1 MTELDIRNAIIANMS
16 RMSNWASSTFI
27 SEMFIDEFTRRADL
41 VVASNNKLIAFEIKS
56 ERDKLDRLDGQL
68 KSYTRFFEQVTVVCA
83 ERHLEGIEA
92 NSISD
97 VGIWTIGKDGSIRK
111 VRKAKNLEQHSMH
124 SWLSFL
130 PVDELRKLLRM
141 HEIKLGR
148 NRDGLMAAAEEIPL
162 KAIRTYVLAYLQRRN
177 ERIQE
182 RIGKKGQGRLET
194 PPSIEEYLKTL
205 SHQPIAAIP
214 RLRAHSSKPSPSS
227 SPA

>member
-1 MTELDIRNAIIANMS
+1 MTELDIRNAIIAAMS
-16 RMSNWASSTFI
+16 GTAKWSSSTFI
-27 SEMFIDEFTRRADL
+27 PEMFVDEFARRADL
-41 VVASNNKLIAFEIKS
+41 VVAGDKLIAFEIKS

-92 NSISD
+92 NSLSE
-97 VGIWTIGKDGSIRK
+97 VGIWTVRKDGSIRK
-111 VRKAKNLEQHSMH
+111 VRKAKNLDQRSLD

-130 PVDELRKLLRM
+130 PVDELRKLLRS
-141 HEIKLGR
+141 HGIKHGR
-148 NRDGLMAAAEEIPL
+148 NRPELLVASTGVPL
-162 KAIRTYVLAYLQRRN
+162 KAIRRYVLEYLRRRD

-182 RIGKKGQGRLET
+182 RVRKKGQGRSIA

-205 SHQPIAAIP
+205 GNQAITATP
-214 RLRAHSSKPSPSS
+214 RARPHSSKPSPSS